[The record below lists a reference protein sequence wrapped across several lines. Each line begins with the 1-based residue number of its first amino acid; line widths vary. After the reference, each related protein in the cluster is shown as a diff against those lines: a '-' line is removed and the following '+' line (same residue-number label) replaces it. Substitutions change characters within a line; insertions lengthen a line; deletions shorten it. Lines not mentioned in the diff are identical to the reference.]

1 MVDSRDVARTVTAM
15 SEVTEATGAQEEEP
29 ESALSADETSES
41 AADEKL
47 DQLGIPMS
55 REPTL
60 DDVRSDGEAHRRMAL
75 GCTLLV
81 IVGVA
86 SFWVF
91 RVWLAG

>member
-1 MVDSRDVARTVTAM
+1 MVDSRDLARTVTAM
-15 SEVTEATGAQEEEP
+15 SGNSEATEAKGEEP
-29 ESALSADETSES
+29 ARALSVDAQSDSASE
-41 AADEKL
+41 EKV

-55 REPTL
+55 REPTI

-81 IVGVA
+81 VAGVA